1 MLSSNT
7 ATDLKKNL
15 FLSAVGFS
23 LQAAGTVCIAAAAV
37 GIGKEINQR
46 IHAAII
52 KELMKQ
58 GSAE

>member
-1 MLSSNT
+1 MHSSNKT
-7 ATDLKKNL
+7 TGLKKNML
-15 FLSAVGFS
+15 LSAVGFG
-23 LQAAGTVCIAAAAV
+23 LQAAGAVCIAAAAV

-46 IHAAII
+46 INAVII

>member
-23 LQAAGTVCIAAAAV
+23 LQAAGTVCITAAAI

-52 KELMKQ
+52 KELIKQ